1 MVDWNAKYSA
11 VDTLLYGDKPS
22 DVINKAKSEY
32 ADRLGHV
39 LCLGD
44 GEGRQSRAL
53 VRSGFTVTAIDI
65 SAVATNRA
73 LKRDEEDELVIKRL
87 IYDVAKPPPLQT
99 EIGSCFICYLHFSVA
114 ERQSCFRWVKN
125 TLSTGGLLFIEGF
138 GPDQP
143 TYNAKYNSGGPGKIE
158 LLYDPKILQ
167 YELPDFTIHHSLCF
181 EAMLD
186 DGPGHQGLASITQ
199 MVLEK
204 K

>member
-22 DVINKAKSEY
+22 DIINKAKSEY
-32 ADRLGHV
+32 ADELGHV

-99 EIGSCFICYLHFSVA
+99 EIVVVLYVICIFLLWSGRAVFGGSKTHFQLEA
-114 ERQSCFRWVKN
+114 
-125 TLSTGGLLFIEGF
+125 
-138 GPDQP
+138 
-143 TYNAKYNSGGPGKIE
+143 YY
-158 LLYDPKILQ
+158 
-167 YELPDFTIHHSLCF
+167 SLR
-181 EAMLD
+181 
-186 DGPGHQGLASITQ
+186 GLAQTNHLQ
-199 MVLEK
+199 R
-204 K
+204 